1 MIVSAD
7 NLSVEF
13 GGEPLFSGIS
23 FMINRKE
30 RVGLVGK
37 NGAGKTTILR
47 LIAGENEPTR
57 GGITTSEGVTVGYL
71 PQEMNVHDH
80 RDVWKETES
89 AFDELLNIQARIEH
103 LSDEIAHR
111 EDYQSEEYHKLLD
124 ELAHQTE
131 RVQML
136 DGNLLE
142 GRIEKMLLGLGF
154 EKRDFAR
161 QTSEFSGGWRM
172 RIELAKI
179 LLRQPDML
187 LLDEPTNHLD
197 IESIIWLEG
206 FLNNFDGAA
215 LIISHDKRFLDTV
228 TNRTMEIA
236 LGHLYDYPVN
246 YSSFLQLRVER
257 IEQQKAAYD
266 NQQKEIKRSEEFIQ
280 RFRYQATKAVQ
291 VQQRIRQLEKMDRI
305 NVDPEDRAAMKIRFP
320 KPPRSGQV
328 VVQAKG
334 VSKQFGDN
342 KVLENIDLTVTRNQR
357 IAFVGR
363 NGEGKTTMAR
373 MIVGELDYQGDL
385 QLGHQV
391 ELGYFAQN
399 QEDLMDAERT
409 VFQTLDDKAVGDVRT
424 KVRDI
429 LGAFLF
435 SGEDID
441 KKVKVLS
448 GGERSRLAMARMLLN
463 PYNLLILDEPTNHLD
478 MRSKEILKQALNE
491 YEGTLIVVS
500 HDREFLEDLVEQVY
514 EFNDKGI
521 KEYPG
526 DINDFLEK
534 KQLGSMWDFEQT
546 KGATG
551 AAQSVVQKHPVQSNK
566 ERFEQ
571 RKQLDKKIRK
581 VQRDIQQIEKKIEQ
595 LENESE
601 RLAGEMNESRQDNQQ
616 SVSEQYQN
624 IKIELDKQLERW
636 EACNAKLERFTED
649 REKLN

>member
-1 MIVSAD
+1 
-7 NLSVEF
+7 
-13 GGEPLFSGIS
+13 
-23 FMINRKE
+23 
-30 RVGLVGK
+30 
-37 NGAGKTTILR
+37 
-47 LIAGENEPTR
+47 
-57 GGITTSEGVTVGYL
+57 
-71 PQEMNVHDH
+71 
-80 RDVWKETES
+80 
-89 AFDELLNIQARIEH
+89 
-103 LSDEIAHR
+103 
-111 EDYQSEEYHKLLD
+111 
-124 ELAHQTE
+124 
-131 RVQML
+131 ML

-154 EKRDFAR
+154 EKGDFAR

-246 YSSFLQLRVER
+246 YSSFLQLRTER

-334 VSKQFGDN
+334 VSKHFGDN

-491 YEGTLIVVS
+491 YEGTLILVS

-601 RLAGEMNESRQDNQQ
+601 RLAGELNESRQDNQQ

>member
-7 NLSVEF
+7 NISIEF
-13 GGEPLFSGIS
+13 GGEPLFSGIT

-47 LIAGENEPTR
+47 LIAGENEPDR
-57 GGITTSEGVTVGYL
+57 GGVTTSEGVTVGYL

-89 AFDELLNIQARIEH
+89 AFDELLNIQARIDH
-103 LSDEIAHR
+103 LSDEITHR
-111 EDYQSEEYHKLLD
+111 QDYQSDEYHKLID

-154 EKRDFAR
+154 EKEDFAR

-179 LLRQPDML
+179 LLRQPDLL

-236 LGHLYDYPVN
+236 LGKLYDYPVN
-246 YSSFLQLRVER
+246 YSSFLQLRRER
-257 IEQQKAAYD
+257 IEQQKAAFD

-305 NVDPEDRAAMKIRFP
+305 DIDPEDRATMKIRFP
-320 KPPRSGQV
+320 VPPRSGQV

-334 VSKQFGDN
+334 VSKQFGDH
-342 KVLENIDLTVTRNQR
+342 KVLDNIDLTVTRNQR

-373 MIVGELDYQGDL
+373 MIVGELDYQGEL

-399 QEDLMDAERT
+399 QEDLMDVERT
-409 VFQTLDDKAVGDVRT
+409 VFQTLDDEAVGDVRT

-441 KKVKVLS
+441 KRVKVLS
-448 GGERSRLAMARMLLN
+448 GGERSRLAMARMLLK

-500 HDREFLEDLVEQVY
+500 HDREFLEGLVEQVY
-514 EFNDKGI
+514 EFSNREI
-521 KEYPG
+521 KEHPG

-546 KGATG
+546 KGAM
-551 AAQSVVQKHPVQSNK
+551 ASSQSVQQTAPQGNKQK
-566 ERFEQ
+566 FEQ

-581 VQRDIQQIEKKIEQ
+581 VQRDIEQIEKKIEQ

-601 RLAGEMNESRQDNQQ
+601 RLAGEMNKQDQLDQQ

-624 IKIELDKQLERW
+624 VKIELDKQLELW
-636 EACNAKLERFTED
+636 EACNTKLDLFNKD